1 MNTKR
6 MLLAALGCLVVSFVI
21 AGVWHLVLAK
31 NLYEQLGVFSR
42 QEPIIALGFID
53 NVLKS
58 LVLAHLYPI
67 GYQGGHPVKEGFRFG
82 IFTGVLVGSSW
93 VLGVGATQP
102 VTSLSTWIVI
112 ESAFVLIQFGLAGI
126 VIGLIYGKGQKSSA

>member
-1 MNTKR
+1 M
-6 MLLAALGCLVVSFVI
+6 
-21 AGVWHLVLAK
+21 VLAK

-42 QEPIIALGFID
+42 QEPIVALGLID

-58 LVLAHLYPI
+58 LVLAYLYPI
-67 GYQGGHPVKEGFRFG
+67 GYKGGSPVKEGFRFG
-82 IFTGVLVGSSW
+82 ILTGVLVGSSW

-102 VTSLSTWIVI
+102 VTSLSTWVAV

-126 VIGLIYGKGQKSSA
+126 VIGLIYGRGQKSSA